1 MKDVNP
7 ELVQHFVSRSPVSPK
22 TTRNIC
28 ITLQS
33 MWATAKAWGYVAHDV
48 MADDP
53 KVKYREARSPGV
65 ESLCNSYRSFCL
77 PNLYN
82 FRTP

>member
-7 ELVQHFVSRSPVSPK
+7 ELVQHFVSCSTVSQK

-33 MWATAKAWGYVAHDV
+33 MWATAKARHYVAHDV
-48 MADDP
+48 M
-53 KVKYREARSPGV
+53 EGV
-65 ESLCNSYRSFCL
+65 VL
-77 PNLYN
+77 PDSK
-82 FRTP
+82 RRQR